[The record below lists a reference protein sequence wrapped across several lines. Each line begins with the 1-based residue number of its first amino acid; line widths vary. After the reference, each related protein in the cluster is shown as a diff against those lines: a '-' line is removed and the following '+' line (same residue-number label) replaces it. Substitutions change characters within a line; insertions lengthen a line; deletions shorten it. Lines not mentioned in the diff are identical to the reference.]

1 MDPLD
6 GPIQVFRVGTHTD
19 AAGQTRT
26 WTEAD
31 LDGMVEAHAAQ
42 DPVPVVVGHPQM
54 DAPAMGWI
62 DKLWRDGGVLYA
74 RLRDLAQEFRDA
86 VHAGRFAQ
94 RSVALTRSDAGF
106 QLRHLAFL
114 GAWPAAVEGL
124 EPLRLTPHHF
134 AGPADHVY
142 TFGTT
147 WRGRRAWRI
156 VHDLFRRWR
165 EACIAEKGIEAADA
179 MVSEYDL
186 TDLANA
192 ARDPDPEDDPAAQD
206 AAFATTNRSEN
217 SRSDGSG
224 RGSPLPDDRA
234 GKGETMTAEELAAR
248 EADVAARE
256 AKAAAAEAEQT
267 RQREQMEAQ
276 QREFAAARERAA
288 AHEAIDP
295 YVRSGQILPAERAG
309 VEALF
314 AAVGDGELT
323 YAAAD
328 GQAQVS
334 EPPRVILGRLFGRLK
349 PQVDYGERLPRGEG
363 VHGAQGAPDA
373 VFARREVADR
383 AHVYRQRRQAEGVN
397 LTVTEAVDAVMA
409 GRDRQ

>member
-1 MDPLD
+1 MRLCVWERATALRP
-6 GPIQVFRVGTHTD
+6 PIS
-19 AAGQTRT
+19 
-26 WTEAD
+26 ES
-31 LDGMVEAHAAQ
+31 
-42 DPVPVVVGHPQM
+42 
-54 DAPAMGWI
+54 
-62 DKLWRDGGVLYA
+62 
-74 RLRDLAQEFRDA
+74 RLRPPPCWPCGPLPVAA
-86 VHAGRFAQ
+86 PGRF
-94 RSVALTRSDAGF
+94 F
-106 QLRHLAFL
+106 
-114 GAWPAAVEGL
+114 AA
-124 EPLRLTPHHF
+124 
-134 AGPADHVY
+134 AADHVY
-142 TFGTT
+142 TFGAT

-192 ARDPDPEDDPAAQD
+192 ARDPDPEDAPAAQD
-206 AAFATTNRSEN
+206 AAFATNDPSGN
-217 SRSDGSG
+217 NRSDGSG
-224 RGSPLPDDRA
+224 GGSPPPDSRA

-328 GQAQVS
+328 GQA
-334 EPPRVILGRLFGRLK
+334 
-349 PQVDYGERLPRGEG
+349 
-363 VHGAQGAPDA
+363 
-373 VFARREVADR
+373 DR
-383 AHVYRQRRQAEGVN
+383 KSVV
-397 LTVTEAVDAVMA
+397 
-409 GRDRQ
+409 

>member
-42 DPVPVVVGHPQM
+42 DPVPVVVGHPKM

-62 DKLWRDGGVLYA
+62 DSLWREGGVLYA
-74 RLRDLAQEFRDA
+74 RLRDLAGEFREA
-86 VHAGRFAQ
+86 VKAGRFAQ
-94 RSVALTRSDAGF
+94 RSVALTRSDAGGF
-106 QLRHLAFL
+106 RVRHLGFL
-114 GAWPAAVEGL
+114 GAWPASVEGL
-124 EPLRLTPHHF
+124 EPHRF
-134 AGPADHVY
+134 AAAPDHVY
-142 TFGTT
+142 TFGAT
-147 WRGRRAWRI
+147 WKGRRAWDTLRD
-156 VHDLFRRWR
+156 VLRRLR
-165 EACIAEKGIEAADA
+165 EACIADKGVEAADA
-179 MVSEYDL
+179 LVSEYDL
-186 TDLANA
+186 GALEEA
-192 ARDPDPEDDPAAQD
+192 ARDAEDEDRAARE
-206 AAFATTNRSEN
+206 AAFALTNDQGGN
-217 SRSDGSG
+217 DRSDGPGGGAPPPEG
-224 RGSPLPDDRA
+224 RF
-234 GKGETMTAEELAAR
+234 GKGETMTEEELARR

-256 AKAAAAEAEQT
+256 AKTAAAEAEQAAA
-267 RQREQMEAQ
+267 REQMEAQ
-276 QREFAAARERAA
+276 QREFAAARERTA
-288 AHEAIDP
+288 AHEAIEP
-295 YVRSGQILPAERAG
+295 YVRDGRILPAERAG

-349 PQVDYGERLPRGEG
+349 PQVDYNERLPRGEG
-363 VHGAQGAPDA
+363 MHGAQGAQEA

-383 AHVYRQRRQAEGVN
+383 AHVYRQRQQAAGVN
-397 LTVTEAVDAVMA
+397 ITVTEAVDAVIA
-409 GRDRQ
+409 GRDAK